1 VAAAVVAQ
9 RFSRLTRPEEVVNM
23 RVDRSRFNWGVLL
36 IVLGG
41 VALAYHRN
49 AVSSSVLMEAW
60 RLWPLVLVGVG
71 LKIVLSR
78 TPAAFVGGLV
88 VAVSIGIMAGSAFAV
103 GPNIGCGASGHSGQ
117 RSASQSGSF
126 GGNSTVEVDVQ
137 CGTANIT
144 TSTDGRWH
152 VDTTDDSNHSPTVN
166 SSPNW
171 LRVQSGSADG
181 WRWDRGADDVQI
193 SIPQDAQIN
202 MTSKLDLGD
211 ARYYL
216 GSANLASASFTLN
229 LGSVRID
236 LTGARVGNLSVSTNL
251 GAAHITLDGSSDLT
265 GDLSTSLGS
274 LDVCV
279 PSELGVRVVNSDSL
293 SSSDFASL
301 HMVRSGSGWQTPNY
315 DTAAHKAN
323 LTINTSLSGLKLH
336 NAGGCK

>member
-1 VAAAVVAQ
+1 
-9 RFSRLTRPEEVVNM
+9 M
-23 RVDRSRFNWGVLL
+23 RVDRSRFNWGIFL

-41 VALAYHRN
+41 VALAYNRN
-49 AVSSSVLMEAW
+49 AVSSSVLMDAW

-71 LKIVLSR
+71 LKFVLSR

-88 VAVSIGIMAGSAFAV
+88 VAISIGIIAGSAFAV
-103 GPNIGCGASGHSGQ
+103 GPNIGCGAGGHSGQ

-126 GGNSTVEVDVQ
+126 SGTSAVELDLQ
-137 CGTANIT
+137 CGAVNIT

-152 VDTTDDSNHSPTVN
+152 VDATGDDNHSPTVN

-171 LRVQSGSADG
+171 LQVKSASADG
-181 WRWDRGADDVQI
+181 WRWDRSKDDVQI

-202 MTSKLDLGD
+202 LTSKLDLGD

-216 GSANLASASFTLN
+216 GSANLTSASFTLN

-236 LTGARVGNLSVSTNL
+236 LTGARVGHLSVSTNL
-251 GAAHITLDGSSDLT
+251 GAAYITLDGSSDLT

-274 LDVCV
+274 LEVCV
-279 PSELGVRVVNSDSL
+279 PSELGVRVTNSDNL
-293 SSSDFASL
+293 SSSDYGSL
-301 HMVRSGSGWQTPNY
+301 RMIRSGNSWQTPNY

-323 LTINTSLSGLKLH
+323 LTVNASLSSLKLH
-336 NAGGCK
+336 NNTGGCK